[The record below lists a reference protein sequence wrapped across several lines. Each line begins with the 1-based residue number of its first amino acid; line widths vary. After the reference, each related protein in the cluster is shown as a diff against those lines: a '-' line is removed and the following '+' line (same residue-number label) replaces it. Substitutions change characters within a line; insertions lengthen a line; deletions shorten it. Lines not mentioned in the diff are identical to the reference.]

1 MILALLASA
10 QATMVAK
17 ALDPFAL
24 AILSDATAFGD
35 VTEVETRWEG
45 GMIWT
50 VATLSLVDLDEEA
63 EVWIPG
69 GCMSGLCLTV
79 AGTPWVDE
87 GERVFVFLRDEQPTS
102 LAQGLFHVEGDV
114 AVRDTEGLAVREG
127 AKPQAAYEMSE
138 IRRAEATVPRRRGG

>member
-1 MILALLASA
+1 MILALVAAAS
-10 QATMVAK
+10 ATMVDR

-35 VTEVETRWEG
+35 VTDVETRWEG

-69 GCMSGLCLTV
+69 GCLSGLCLTV
-79 AGTPWVDE
+79 AGTPWVSE
-87 GERVFVFLRDEQPTS
+87 GERVFVFLRDQQPTS
-102 LAQGLFHVEGDV
+102 LAQGLFHVEGDT
-114 AVRDTEGLAVREG
+114 AVRDTRDLAFRDGKEADAVYDMG
-127 AKPQAAYEMSE
+127 E

>member
-50 VATLSLVDLDEEA
+50 V
-63 EVWIPG
+63 
-69 GCMSGLCLTV
+69 
-79 AGTPWVDE
+79 
-87 GERVFVFLRDEQPTS
+87 
-102 LAQGLFHVEGDV
+102 
-114 AVRDTEGLAVREG
+114 
-127 AKPQAAYEMSE
+127 
-138 IRRAEATVPRRRGG
+138 

>member
-1 MILALLASA
+1 MILALFATA
-10 QATMVAK
+10 QATVVAK

-24 AILSDATAFGD
+24 AIISDATAFGD

-87 GERVFVFLRDEQPTS
+87 GERVFVFLRDDQPTS
-102 LAQGLFHVEGDV
+102 LAQGLFHVEGEV
-114 AVRDTEGLAVREG
+114 AVRDTEKLAFREG
-127 AKPQAAYEMSE
+127 EKPQAAYEMSE